1 MAQRTFKFGKFAKRK
16 NSTLTPTN
24 VQLASFVDCSVLFK
38 NPSSLDNPTLTLK
51 YNTSDDFEYNYAV
64 YTNDNSITSY
74 YFVRDKVCRNNDLW
88 EVTLELDVMATH
100 KTEILSSTQYVSYSQ
115 TSGGNFLPDTR
126 IPILRNAS
134 VSSSEKTIDLLNSS
148 GCYIFAAVG
157 QNGVDVFRISRGD
170 IQAIISGLQTWTNA
184 AKDLILSALNDLDPA
199 DASIEEIQ
207 YELAKINANTGF
219 YGNSYEVAVQCIRSC
234 HWVPFSSVLVGGT
247 STEVYLGN
255 YPTGK
260 TGYKLSDSCI
270 TGNIVISIPWSNNDW
285 RRVYCETAYLYLPFV
300 GLVSLNTDDLAQS
313 NSLYIKYSATPSDGS
328 ICYEVQAQGTDSHGD
343 PAIGQ
348 VIGTYGGSCA
358 MQIPIGINQ
367 QTSLGGIFNTLMQGT
382 EKTISAALQ
391 GASSVNPMGIVAG
404 AVATAFEVGNTTY
417 NVTNAAL
424 STTVSTVGGIG
435 GGSGAGLDLKAKCYT
450 VSRGTACTPA
460 EMANTMGRPTM
471 KPLQLSTITNGYIQC
486 ANAHVAADADAPII
500 EKIDYYLNNGFYKE

>member
-16 NSTLTPTN
+16 NSTLIPTN
-24 VQLASFVDCSVLFK
+24 AQMNSFVDISVLFK

-51 YNTSDDFEYNYAV
+51 YTTSDDFEYNYAV
-64 YTNDNSITSY
+64 YTNDTGITNY
-74 YFVRDKVCRNNDLW
+74 YFVQDKVCRNNDLW
-88 EVTLELDVMATH
+88 EVSLELDPLATH
-100 KTEILSSTQYVSYSQ
+100 KAEIMNSTQYVSYSQ
-115 TSGGNFLPDTR
+115 ENGGDFLPDTR
-126 IPILRNAS
+126 IPILRNAV
-134 VSSSEKTIDLLNSS
+134 VSSSDKTIDLLDSG

-157 QNGVDVFRISRGD
+157 KNGVDVFRISRAN
-170 IQAIISGLQTWTNA
+170 IQAIISGLQTWTDN
-184 AKDLILSALNDLDPA
+184 AKDTILSALNNLDPTQ
-199 DASIEEIQ
+199 ASIEEIQ
-207 YELAKINANTGF
+207 YQLAKINANTGF

-270 TGNIVISIPWSNNDW
+270 TGNIALTIPWTYNDW

-300 GLVSLNTDDLAQS
+300 GLVSLNTDDLAQC
-313 NSLYIKYSATPSDGS
+313 NALYIKYSATPSDGS
-328 ICYEVQAQGTDSHGD
+328 ICYEVQAQSSGSGGS
-343 PAIGQ
+343 PVIGQ

-391 GASSVNPMGIVAG
+391 GASSVNPMGIAAG

-417 NVTNAAL
+417 NVANAAL

-435 GGSGAGLDLKAKCYT
+435 GGSGAGLDLKAQCFT
-450 VSRGTACTPA
+450 VARGTACTPV
-460 EMANTMGRPTM
+460 EMLDTMGRPTM
-471 KPLQLSTITNGYIQC
+471 RPMKLSLIADGYIQC

-500 EKIDYYLNNGFYKE
+500 DKIDHYLNNGFYKE